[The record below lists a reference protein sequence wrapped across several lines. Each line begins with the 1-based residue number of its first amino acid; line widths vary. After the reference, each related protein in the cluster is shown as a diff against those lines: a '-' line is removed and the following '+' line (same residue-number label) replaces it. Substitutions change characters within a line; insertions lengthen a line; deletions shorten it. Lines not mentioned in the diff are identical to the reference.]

1 MFSFFQCH
9 SMVDY
14 YAPLIFVEIATI
26 SPKEVCQKMSI
37 CSDSSSL
44 ALNRQQSNCDVCE
57 SAILEI
63 ETHLKDPE
71 TKVMINSSTGI
82 QRTGSKLGLYL
93 PEPIIPFLC
102 ITCEKL
108 HNSIL
113 FCTIWVLVRIS
124 LHCFN

>member
-1 MFSFFQCH
+1 MLGTYIQEAV
-9 SMVDY
+9 SMLQDY
-14 YAPLIFVEIATI
+14 LSEDKLCIGTRLCDGKNNNDLQYKLG
-26 SPKEVCQKMSI
+26 
-37 CSDSSSL
+37 
-44 ALNRQQSNCDVCE
+44 NCDVCE